1 MKESNQSERL
11 KKLLTKLSSHM
22 RIESIEIQNFRQ
34 YRKEKFVFPKING
47 KKDIHVIIG
56 ENGEGK
62 TNILNALTWC
72 LYGEELHL
80 GDKNTAISNINSQ
93 YVYELRNR
101 GDKHGEAKVTVMMSI
116 EEGGKIS
123 FMRTASYSI
132 TPSNIIETKQDVI
145 AISNTNGGNKVI
157 ENKNDYDMYVSRYVP
172 KEINE
177 YIFFDGELMDQYFKS
192 DKRGNIE
199 SGIKDLTKA
208 STIEKTKNA
217 LSSYAKNE
225 IAPVLR
231 NNGDSRVSEAQ
242 ENLESE
248 QRRRDTQQ
256 EKVGLILN
264 QIRTAEE
271 EIEKLTAKI
280 QGFDTLKDKTDRLGE
295 LEEESD
301 QLKNRQKK
309 LNEDLYEFVRQNYI
323 YFALYPAIKEF
334 RAYIQSQESKGNLP
348 PKIDKRLVQS
358 IIDNKECAVCGNHLD
373 TQHLQHVLL
382 ILQKLEVSSTTSAE
396 LNRASS
402 ALNAII
408 DSMKAYPKK
417 KQSFIDQKRH
427 LDVQVSRN
435 EEEYEKLSKELR
447 SIPNQD
453 EIRKAIIEREEYRRT
468 VNPLHE
474 KLGREQLLLEART
487 KAVQRAEKE
496 LGDAMQSN
504 RLLDKYRKQLEFC
517 KKGIVLLDET
527 LNEIIEECRKEMEV
541 STFDIFNKLIWK
553 KDAFSKVNILEDYS
567 FELLDAYGQQTL
579 GACSAAERALLALSF
594 TIALQQ
600 TSGHDSLLYIDT
612 PLGRVGEKNRIN
624 FTEVLTGIAE
634 SKQVIL
640 SFTPTEYDDNVRRLL
655 ADKYSSYC
663 ELSFDKGVT
672 TIKK

>member
-1 MKESNQSERL
+1 
-11 KKLLTKLSSHM
+11 M

-34 YRKEKFVFPKING
+34 YRKEKFVFPIIKG

-80 GDKNTAISNINSQ
+80 GDKNTAINKINSQ
-93 YVYELRNR
+93 YVQDLRNHSQ
-101 GDKHGEAKVTVMMSI
+101 KNGETKVTVVMSI
-116 EEGGKIS
+116 EDGGKIT
-123 FMRTASYSI
+123 FMRTALYSI
-132 TPSNIIETKQDVI
+132 TQSNVIETKQDVI
-145 AISNTNGGNKVI
+145 AIANEHGGNKII
-157 ENKNDYDMYVSRYVP
+157 EKKEDYEMYVSRYVP

-192 DKRGNIE
+192 EKRGNIE

-217 LSSYAKNE
+217 LNSYAKNE
-225 IAPVLR
+225 IAPVLKS
-231 NNGDSRVSEAQ
+231 NGDSRVSEAQ
-242 ENLESE
+242 ANLESE
-248 QRRRDTQQ
+248 QNRRDHQQ
-256 EKVGLILN
+256 DKVGLILN
-264 QIRTAEE
+264 QIKKAEE
-271 EIEKLTAKI
+271 EIERLTEKI
-280 QGFDTLKDKTDRLGE
+280 QGFDTLKDKTDRLEE
-295 LEEESD
+295 LEKESD
-301 QLKNRQKK
+301 KLKSSQIK
-309 LNEDLYEFVRQNYI
+309 LNDNLNEFVRQNFI
-323 YFALYPAIKEF
+323 NFALFPAIKEF
-334 RAYIQSQESKGNLP
+334 RDYIQSQESKGNLP

-358 IIDNKECAVCGNHLD
+358 IIDSKECAVCGSHLN
-373 TQHLQHVLL
+373 TEHLQHVLS
-382 ILQKLEVSSTTSAE
+382 ILHKLEVSSTTSAE

-417 KQSFIDQKRH
+417 KQAIIDQKRF
-427 LDVQVSRN
+427 LDSQVKRN

-447 SIPNQD
+447 NIPNQE
-453 EIRKAIIEREEYRRT
+453 EIRSAIIEREEYRK
-468 VNPLHE
+468 NIGPLHE
-474 KLGREQLLLEART
+474 RFGRENLILEARA
-487 KAVQRAEKE
+487 KAVKRAEKE
-496 LGDAMQSN
+496 LDDAMKSN
-504 RLLDKYRKQLEFC
+504 RLLDIYRKQLDFC
-517 KKGIVLLDET
+517 KKGILLLDET

-541 STFDIFNKLIWK
+541 VTFEIFNKLIWK

-567 FELLDAYGQQTL
+567 FELLDAYEQQTL

-640 SFTPTEYDDNVRRLL
+640 SFTPTEYDDNVKRLL
-655 ADKYSSYC
+655 TNEYSSYC
-663 ELSFDKGVT
+663 ELSFNNGVT
-672 TIKK
+672 TIIK

>member
-1 MKESNQSERL
+1 
-11 KKLLTKLSSHM
+11 M
-22 RIESIEIQNFRQ
+22 RIESIEVQNFRQ
-34 YRKEKFVFPKING
+34 YRKEKFVFPRIKG

-80 GDKNTAISNINSQ
+80 GDKNKAVNKINSQ
-93 YVYELRNR
+93 YVQELRNHSQ
-101 GDKHGEAKVTVMMSI
+101 KNGETKVTVVMSI
-116 EEGGKIS
+116 EDGGKIT
-123 FMRTASYSI
+123 FMRTAIYSI
-132 TPSNIIETKQDVI
+132 TQNNVIETKQDVI
-145 AISNTNGGNKVI
+145 AIANANGGNKII
-157 ENKNDYDMYVSRYVP
+157 ENKDDYEMYVSRYVP

-192 DKRGNIE
+192 EKRGNIE

-208 STIEKTKNA
+208 TTIEKTKKQLN
-217 LSSYAKNE
+217 LYAKNE
-225 IAPVLR
+225 IAPVLK

-242 ENLESE
+242 SNLESE
-248 QRRRDTQQ
+248 QKRRDDQQ
-256 EKVGLILN
+256 EKVGVILS
-264 QIRTAEE
+264 QIQTAEE
-271 EIEKLTAKI
+271 EIEKLTNKI
-280 QGFDTLKDKTDRLGE
+280 QGFDTLKDKTDRLEE

-301 QLKNRQKK
+301 RLKRRQMN
-309 LNEDLYEFVRQNYI
+309 LNEELNEFVRQNYI
-323 YFALYPAIKEF
+323 YFALFPALNEF
-334 RAYIQSQESKGNLP
+334 RNYIYNQESKGNLP
-348 PKIDKRLVQS
+348 PKIDKRLVES
-358 IIDNKECAVCGNHLD
+358 IIDSKECIVCGNHLD
-373 TQHLQHVLL
+373 TEHLQHVLS

-408 DSMKAYPKK
+408 DNMKAYPKK
-417 KQSFIDQKRH
+417 KQAIIEQKKN
-427 LDVQVSRN
+427 LDSQVKKN

-453 EIRKAIIEREEYRRT
+453 EIRKAIIQREEYRKSI
-468 VNPLHE
+468 NPLHE
-474 KLGREQLLLEART
+474 KFGRENLILEARA
-487 KAVQRAEKE
+487 KAVKRAEKE
-496 LGDAMQSN
+496 LEDAMKSN
-504 RLLDKYRKQLEFC
+504 SLLDVYRKQLDFC
-517 KKGIVLLDET
+517 KKGINLLDET
-527 LNEIIEECRKEMEV
+527 LNEIIEECRKEMEIV
-541 STFDIFNKLIWK
+541 TFDIFNKLIWK
-553 KDAFSKVNILEDYS
+553 KDAFLKVNILEDYS

-640 SFTPTEYDDNVRRLL
+640 SFTPTEYDDNVRRIL
-655 ADKYSSYC
+655 AGEYSSYF
-663 ELSFDKGVT
+663 ELSYDKGVT

>member
-1 MKESNQSERL
+1 
-11 KKLLTKLSSHM
+11 M
-22 RIESIEIQNFRQ
+22 RIESIEILNFRQ
-34 YRKEKFVFPKING
+34 YRKEKFVFPRIKG

-80 GDKNTAISNINSQ
+80 GDKNTAINKINSQ
-93 YVYELRNR
+93 YVQELRDHSQKN
-101 GDKHGEAKVTVMMSI
+101 GETKVTVVMSI
-116 EEGGKIS
+116 EDGGKIT
-123 FMRTASYSI
+123 FMRTAIYSI
-132 TPSNIIETKQDVI
+132 TQSNVIETKQDVI
-145 AISNTNGGNKVI
+145 AIANANGGNKII
-157 ENKNDYDMYVSRYVP
+157 EKKDDYEMYVSRYVP

-192 DKRGNIE
+192 EKRGNIE

-208 STIEKTKNA
+208 STIEKTKKQLN
-217 LSSYAKNE
+217 LYAKNE
-225 IAPVLR
+225 IAPVLKS
-231 NNGDSRVSEAQ
+231 NGDNRVSEAQ
-242 ENLESE
+242 TNLESE
-248 QRRRDTQQ
+248 QKRRDDQQ

-264 QIRTAEE
+264 QIKIAEG
-271 EIEKLTAKI
+271 EIERLTDII
-280 QGFDTLKDKTDRLGE
+280 QGFDSLKEKTDKLEE

-301 QLKNRQKK
+301 NLKRRQKK
-309 LNEDLYEFVRQNYI
+309 LNNDLNEFVRQNYI
-323 YFALYPAIKEF
+323 YFALFPALKGF
-334 RAYIQSQESKGNLP
+334 RDYIHSQESKGNLP

-358 IIDNKECAVCGNHLD
+358 IIDSKECAVCGNHLN
-373 TQHLQHVLL
+373 TEHLQHVLS

-408 DSMKAYPKK
+408 DSMKSYPRK
-417 KQSFIDQKRH
+417 KQAIIDLKSD
-427 LDVQVSRN
+427 LDRQVKRN

-453 EIRKAIIEREEYRRT
+453 KIREAIIEREEYRKSI
-468 VNPLHE
+468 NPLHE
-474 KLGREQLLLEART
+474 KYGRENLILEART
-487 KAVQRAEKE
+487 KAVKRAEKE
-496 LGDAMQSN
+496 LEDAMKSN
-504 RLLDKYRKQLEFC
+504 RLLDIYRKQLDFC
-517 KKGIVLLDET
+517 KKGIILLDET

-541 STFDIFNKLIWK
+541 VTFEIFNKLIWK
-553 KDAFSKVNILEDYS
+553 KDAFSKVNILDDYS

-624 FTEVLTGIAE
+624 FAKVLTGIAE

-655 ADKYSSYC
+655 AGEYSSYF

>member
-1 MKESNQSERL
+1 
-11 KKLLTKLSSHM
+11 M

-34 YRKEKFVFPKING
+34 YRKEKFAFPKING

-80 GDKNTAISNINSQ
+80 GDKNTAINKINSQ
-93 YVYELRNR
+93 YVQELRNHSQ
-101 GDKHGEAKVTVMMSI
+101 KNGETKVTVVMSI
-116 EEGGKIS
+116 EDGGKIT
-123 FMRTASYSI
+123 FMRTAIYSI
-132 TPSNIIETKQDVI
+132 TPSNVIETKQDVI
-145 AISNTNGGNKVI
+145 AIANANGGNKII
-157 ENKNDYDMYVSRYVP
+157 EKKEDYEMYVSRYVP

-192 DKRGNIE
+192 EKRGNIE

-217 LSSYAKNE
+217 LNSYAKNE
-225 IAPVLR
+225 IAPILKS
-231 NNGDSRVSEAQ
+231 NGDSRVSEAQ
-242 ENLESE
+242 ASLESE
-248 QRRRDTQQ
+248 QKRRDDQQ
-256 EKVGLILN
+256 YKVGLILG
-264 QIRTAEE
+264 QIKTAES
-271 EIEKLTAKI
+271 EIEKLTEKI
-280 QGFDTLKDKTDRLGE
+280 QGFDMLKEKTDRLEE
-295 LEEESD
+295 LENESD
-301 QLKNRQKK
+301 KLKSNQKK
-309 LNEDLYEFVRQNYI
+309 LNENLNEFVRQNYI
-323 YFALYPAIKEF
+323 YFALYPALREF
-334 RAYIQSQESKGNLP
+334 RNYIQSQESKGNLP

-358 IIDNKECAVCGNHLD
+358 IIDSKECVICGNHLN
-373 TQHLQHVLL
+373 TEHLQHVLS

-408 DSMKAYPKK
+408 ESMKAYPKK
-417 KQSFIDQKRH
+417 KQAIIDQKKD
-427 LDVQVSRN
+427 LDSQVRKN

-453 EIRKAIIEREEYRRT
+453 EIRKAIIERDEYRKSI
-468 VNPLHE
+468 NPLHE
-474 KLGREQLLLEART
+474 KFGRENLILEARA
-487 KAVQRAEKE
+487 KAVKRAEKD
-496 LGDAMQSN
+496 LDDAMKSN
-504 RLLDKYRKQLEFC
+504 RLLDIYRKQLDFC

-541 STFDIFNKLIWK
+541 VTFDIFNKLIWK

-567 FELLDAYGQQTL
+567 FELLDAYEQQTL

-624 FTEVLTGIAE
+624 FTEVLTGIAK

-655 ADKYSSYC
+655 ASEYSSYC

>member
-1 MKESNQSERL
+1 
-11 KKLLTKLSSHM
+11 M
-22 RIESIEIQNFRQ
+22 RIESIEILNFRQ
-34 YRKEKFVFPKING
+34 YRKEKFVFPQVRG
-47 KKDIHVIIG
+47 KKDIHIIIG

-80 GDKNTAISNINSQ
+80 GDKNTAINKINSQ
-93 YVYELRNR
+93 YVQELRN
-101 GDKHGEAKVTVMMSI
+101 HSQTNGETKVTVVMSI
-116 EEGGKIS
+116 EDGGKIT
-123 FMRTASYSI
+123 FMRTALYSI
-132 TPSNIIETKQDVI
+132 TQSNVIETKQDMI
-145 AISNTNGGNKVI
+145 AIANENGGNKI
-157 ENKNDYDMYVSRYVP
+157 IDKKDDYEMYVSRYVP

-192 DKRGNIE
+192 EKRGNIE

-217 LSSYAKNE
+217 LHSYAKNE
-225 IAPVLR
+225 IAPVLKK
-231 NNGDSRVSEAQ
+231 NGDSRVSEAQ
-242 ENLESE
+242 DNLEAE
-248 QRRRDTQQ
+248 QKRRDTQQ
-256 EKVGLILN
+256 EKVGLIFD
-264 QIRTAEE
+264 QIKKAKE
-271 EIEKLTAKI
+271 EIERLTDKI
-280 QGFDTLKDKTDRLGE
+280 QGFDTLKEKTDRLEE
-295 LEEESD
+295 LENESD
-301 QLKNRQKK
+301 DLKRSQMK
-309 LNEDLYEFVRQNYI
+309 LNEHLNEFVRQNYI
-323 YFALYPAIKEF
+323 YFALFPAVKEF
-334 RAYIQSQESKGNLP
+334 RDYIQSQETKGNLP

-358 IIDNKECAVCGNHLD
+358 IIDSKECAICGSHLN
-373 TQHLQHVLL
+373 TEHLQYVLS

-408 DSMKAYPKK
+408 DTMKAYPKR
-417 KQSFIDQKRH
+417 KQAIIDQKKS
-427 LDVQVSRN
+427 LDSQVEKN
-435 EEEYEKLSKELR
+435 EREYEQLSKELR

-453 EIRKAIIEREEYRRT
+453 EIRRAIIERDEYRKKIG
-468 VNPLHE
+468 PLHE
-474 KLGREQLLLEART
+474 KFGRENLILEART
-487 KAVQRAEKE
+487 KAVSRAEKDLE
-496 LGDAMQSN
+496 DAMKSN
-504 RLLDKYRKQLEFC
+504 RLLDRYRKQLDFC

-527 LNEIIEECRKEMEV
+527 LNEIIEECRKDMEV
-541 STFDIFNKLIWK
+541 VTFEIFNKLIWK

-567 FELLDAYGQQTL
+567 FELLDAYEQQTL

-655 ADKYSSYC
+655 ASEYSSYC
-663 ELSFDKGVT
+663 ELYFNNGVT
-672 TIKK
+672 TIK

>member
-1 MKESNQSERL
+1 
-11 KKLLTKLSSHM
+11 M

-34 YRKEKFVFPKING
+34 YRKEKFVFPKVNG

-80 GDKNTAISNINSQ
+80 GDKNTAICNINSQ
-93 YVYELRNR
+93 YVQELRNHSQ
-101 GDKHGEAKVTVMMSI
+101 KNGEAKVTVVMSI
-116 EEGGKIS
+116 EEGGKIT
-123 FMRTASYSI
+123 FMRSASYSI
-132 TPSNIIETKQDVI
+132 AKSNVIEIKQDVV
-145 AISNTNGGNKVI
+145 AMANTTGGHKIIDNKD
-157 ENKNDYDMYVSRYVP
+157 DYQMYVSRYVP

-217 LSSYAKNE
+217 LIKYAKDE
-225 IAPVLR
+225 IAPILR

-242 ENLESE
+242 ANLENA
-248 QRRRDTQQ
+248 QRIRDTQQ
-256 EKVGLILN
+256 EKVGLILK
-264 QIRTAEE
+264 QIKTAEE
-271 EIEKLTAKI
+271 EIEKLTTKI
-280 QGFDTLKDKTDRLGE
+280 QGHDTLKEKTDRLEE
-295 LEEESD
+295 LEGESD
-301 QLKNRQKK
+301 RLKERQKK
-309 LNEDLYEFVRQNYI
+309 LNENLNEFVRQNYI
-323 YFALYPAIKEF
+323 NFALYPALKEF
-334 RAYIQSQESKGNLP
+334 RNYIQSQESKGNLP
-348 PKIDKRLVQS
+348 PKIDRRLVQS
-358 IIDNKECAVCGNHLD
+358 IIDNKKCEVCGNHLD
-373 TQHLQHVLL
+373 TEHLQHVLS
-382 ILQKLEVSSTTSAE
+382 ILHKLEVSSTTSAE
-396 LNRASS
+396 LNRAST

-408 DSMKAYPKK
+408 DSMKAYPKR
-417 KQSFIDQKRH
+417 KQTIIDQKKY
-427 LDVQVSRN
+427 LDLEIKKN
-435 EEEYEKLSKELR
+435 EEEYEKLTQELR
-447 SIPNQD
+447 GIPNQD
-453 EIRKAIIEREEYRRT
+453 EIKKAIIEREKYRNSI
-468 VNPLHE
+468 NPLHE
-474 KLGREQLLLEART
+474 KFGRENLLLEART
-487 KAVQRAEKE
+487 KAVSKAEKE
-496 LGDAMQSN
+496 LEDAMKSN
-504 RLLDKYRKQLEFC
+504 HQMDIFRKQLEFC
-517 KKGIVLLDET
+517 TKGANLLDET
-527 LNEIIEECRKEMEV
+527 LNEIIEECRTEMEV
-541 STFDIFNKLIWK
+541 ATFEIFNKLIWK

-567 FELLDAYGQQTL
+567 FELLDAYNQQTL

-655 ADKYSSYC
+655 ANEYSSYC
-663 ELSFDKGVT
+663 ELNFDKGVT

>member
-1 MKESNQSERL
+1 
-11 KKLLTKLSSHM
+11 M
-22 RIESIEIQNFRQ
+22 RIESIEILNFRQ
-34 YRKEKFVFPKING
+34 YRKEKFIFPKIKG

-80 GDKNTAISNINSQ
+80 GDKNTAINKINSQ
-93 YVYELRNR
+93 YVQELRNHSQ
-101 GDKHGEAKVTVMMSI
+101 KNGETKVTVVMSI
-116 EEGGKIS
+116 EDGGKIT
-123 FMRTASYSI
+123 FMRTAIYSI
-132 TPSNIIETKQDVI
+132 TQSNVIETKQDVI
-145 AISNTNGGNKVI
+145 AIANEHGGNKVI
-157 ENKNDYDMYVSRYVP
+157 EKKDDYEMYVSRYVP

-192 DKRGNIE
+192 EKRGNIE

-208 STIEKTKNA
+208 TTIEKTKNA
-217 LSSYAKNE
+217 LNSYAKTE
-225 IAPVLR
+225 IAPVLKS
-231 NNGDSRVSEAQ
+231 NGDSRVSEAQ
-242 ENLESE
+242 ANLESE
-248 QRRRDTQQ
+248 QKRRDDQQ
-256 EKVGLILN
+256 VKVGLILS
-264 QIRTAEE
+264 QIKKAEE
-271 EIEKLTAKI
+271 EIEKLTEKI
-280 QGFDTLKDKTDRLGE
+280 QGFDTLKDKTDRLKE
-295 LEEESD
+295 LEDESD
-301 QLKNRQKK
+301 SLKRRQKK
-309 LNEDLYEFVRQNYI
+309 LNEELNEFVRQNFI
-323 YFALYPAIKEF
+323 NFALFPALKEF
-334 RAYIQSQESKGNLP
+334 RDYIQSQESKGNLP
-348 PKIDKRLVQS
+348 PKIDKRLVLS
-358 IIDNKECAVCGNHLD
+358 IIESKECAVCGNHLN
-373 TQHLQHVLL
+373 TEHLQHVLS

-408 DSMKAYPKK
+408 DSLKAYPKK
-417 KQSFIDQKRH
+417 KQAIIDQKKD
-427 LDVQVSRN
+427 LDSQVNKN

-453 EIRKAIIEREEYRRT
+453 EIRKAIIEREEYSR
-468 VNPLHE
+468 NIGPLHE
-474 KLGREQLLLEART
+474 KFGRENLLLEART
-487 KAVQRAEKE
+487 KAVKRAENE
-496 LGDAMQSN
+496 LDEAMKSN
-504 RLLDKYRKQLEFC
+504 RLLDIYRKQLDFC

-527 LNEIIEECRKEMEV
+527 LNEIIDECRKEMEV
-541 STFDIFNKLIWK
+541 VTFAIFNKLIWK

-640 SFTPTEYDDNVRRLL
+640 SFTPTEYDDNVRRLF
-655 ADKYSSYC
+655 ANEYSSYC

>member
-1 MKESNQSERL
+1 
-11 KKLLTKLSSHM
+11 M

-34 YRKEKFVFPKING
+34 YRKEKFVFPKVKG

-80 GDKNTAISNINSQ
+80 GDKNTAICNINSQ
-93 YVYELRNR
+93 YVQELRNHSQ
-101 GDKHGEAKVTVMMSI
+101 KNGEAKVTVVMSI
-116 EEGGKIS
+116 EDGGNIT
-123 FMRTASYSI
+123 FMRTATYSI
-132 TPSNIIETKQDVI
+132 TQSNVIETRQDVI
-145 AISNTNGGNKVI
+145 AIANANGGNKI
-157 ENKNDYDMYVSRYVP
+157 IDNKNDYEMYVSRYVP

-217 LSSYAKNE
+217 LNSYAKTE
-225 IAPVLR
+225 IAPVLK

-242 ENLESE
+242 TKLDGA
-248 QRRRDTQQ
+248 QRIRDNQQ
-256 EKVGLILN
+256 DKVGLIVT
-264 QIRTAEE
+264 QIKTADARIGE
-271 EIEKLTAKI
+271 LTNII
-280 QGFDTLKDKTDRLGE
+280 QGFDSLKEKSDKLTE

-301 QLKNRQKK
+301 KLKKRQMK
-309 LNEDLYEFVRQNYI
+309 LNEDLNEFVRQNYI
-323 YFALYPAIKEF
+323 NFALYPAIKEF
-334 RAYIQSQESKGNLP
+334 RNYIQSQESKGNLP

-358 IIDNKECAVCGNHLD
+358 IIDSKECAVCGSHLN
-373 TQHLQHVLL
+373 TEHLQHVLS

-408 DSMKAYPKK
+408 DNMKAYPKK
-417 KQSFIDQKRH
+417 KQAFIDQKKN
-427 LDVQVSRN
+427 LDAQVKKN
-435 EEEYEKLSKELR
+435 EEDYGVLSKELR
-447 SIPNQD
+447 SIPNQE
-453 EIRKAIIEREEYRRT
+453 EIKKAIIEREEYRR
-468 VNPLHE
+468 NIGPLNQKFGRE
-474 KLGREQLLLEART
+474 KLILEARD
-487 KAVQRAEKE
+487 KAVTKAEKE
-496 LGDAMQSN
+496 LDDAMKSN
-504 RLLDKYRKQLEFC
+504 RLLDRYRKQLDFC
-517 KKGIVLLDET
+517 KKGIILLDET
-527 LNEIIEECRKEMEV
+527 LNEIIEECRKEMEIV
-541 STFDIFNKLIWK
+541 TFEIFNKLIWK
-553 KDAFSKVNILEDYS
+553 KGAFSKVNILEDYS
-567 FELLDAYGQQTL
+567 FELLDAYEQQTL

-624 FTEVLTGIAE
+624 FTEVLTEIAE
-634 SKQVIL
+634 SKQVVL

-655 ADKYSSYC
+655 ANEYSSYC
-663 ELSFDKGVT
+663 ELNFENGVT

>member
-1 MKESNQSERL
+1 
-11 KKLLTKLSSHM
+11 M
-22 RIESIEIQNFRQ
+22 RIESIEIVNFRQ
-34 YRKEKFVFPKING
+34 YRKEKFEFPKLKG
-47 KKDIHVIIG
+47 KKDIHIIIG

-80 GDKNTAISNINSQ
+80 GDKNTAINKINSQ
-93 YVYELRNR
+93 YVQELRNHSQ
-101 GDKHGEAKVTVMMSI
+101 KNGETKVTVVMSI
-116 EEGGKIS
+116 EDGGKIT
-123 FMRTASYSI
+123 FMRTAIYSI
-132 TPSNIIETKQDVI
+132 TQSNVIETKQDVI
-145 AISNTNGGNKVI
+145 AIANANGGNKII
-157 ENKNDYDMYVSRYVP
+157 EKKDDYDMYVSRYVP

-192 DKRGNIE
+192 EKRGNIE

-217 LSSYAKNE
+217 LNSYAKNE
-225 IAPVLR
+225 IAPILR
-231 NNGDSRVSEAQ
+231 SNGDSRVSEAQ
-242 ENLESE
+242 ANLESE
-248 QRRRDTQQ
+248 QKRRDNQQ
-256 EKVGLILN
+256 EKVGLILS
-264 QIRTAEE
+264 QIKTAEE
-271 EIEKLTAKI
+271 EIEKLTEKI
-280 QGFDTLKDKTDRLGE
+280 QGFDTLKEKTDRLEE
-295 LEEESD
+295 LENESD
-301 QLKNRQKK
+301 RLKNSQKK
-309 LNEDLYEFVRQNYI
+309 LNETLNEFVRQNYI
-323 YFALYPAIKEF
+323 NFALFPALREF
-334 RAYIQSQESKGNLP
+334 RNYIHSQESKGNLP

-358 IIDNKECAVCGNHLD
+358 IIDSKECAICGNHLD
-373 TQHLQHVLL
+373 TEHLQHVLS

-402 ALNAII
+402 ALNAIM

-417 KQSFIDQKRH
+417 KQAIIDQKKN
-427 LDVQVSRN
+427 LDSQVKRN

-447 SIPNQD
+447 SIPNQE
-453 EIRKAIIEREEYRRT
+453 EIRKAIIQREEYRKSI
-468 VNPLHE
+468 NPLHE
-474 KLGREQLLLEART
+474 KFGRENLILEARA
-487 KAVQRAEKE
+487 KAVRKAEKE
-496 LGDAMQSN
+496 LDDAMKSN
-504 RLLDKYRKQLEFC
+504 RLLEIYRKQLDFC

-541 STFDIFNKLIWK
+541 VTFEIFDKLIWK
-553 KDAFSKVNILEDYS
+553 KDAFLKVNILEDYS
-567 FELLDAYGQQTL
+567 FELLDAYEQQTL

-655 ADKYSSYC
+655 ASAYSSYC
-663 ELSFDKGVT
+663 ELRFDKGVT

>member
-1 MKESNQSERL
+1 
-11 KKLLTKLSSHM
+11 M

-34 YRKEKFVFPKING
+34 YRKEKFAFPKINE

-80 GDKNTAISNINSQ
+80 GDKNTAINKINSQ
-93 YVYELRNR
+93 YVQELRNHSQ
-101 GDKHGEAKVTVMMSI
+101 KNGETKVTVVMSI
-116 EEGGKIS
+116 EDGGKIT
-123 FMRTASYSI
+123 FMRTAIYSI
-132 TPSNIIETKQDVI
+132 TPSNVIETKQDVI
-145 AISNTNGGNKVI
+145 AIANANGGNKII
-157 ENKNDYDMYVSRYVP
+157 EKKEDYEMYVSRYVP

-192 DKRGNIE
+192 EKRGNIE

-217 LSSYAKNE
+217 LNSYAKNE
-225 IAPVLR
+225 IAPILKS
-231 NNGDSRVSEAQ
+231 NGDSRVSEAQ
-242 ENLESE
+242 ASLESE
-248 QRRRDTQQ
+248 QKRRDDQQ
-256 EKVGLILN
+256 YKVGLILG
-264 QIRTAEE
+264 QIKTAES
-271 EIEKLTAKI
+271 EIEKLTEKI
-280 QGFDTLKDKTDRLGE
+280 QGFDMLKEKTDRLEE
-295 LEEESD
+295 LENESD
-301 QLKNRQKK
+301 KLKSSQKK
-309 LNEDLYEFVRQNYI
+309 LNENLNEFVRQNYI
-323 YFALYPAIKEF
+323 YFALYPALREF
-334 RAYIQSQESKGNLP
+334 RNYIQSQESKGNLP

-358 IIDNKECAVCGNHLD
+358 IIDSKECVICGNHLN
-373 TQHLQHVLL
+373 TEHLQHVLS

-408 DSMKAYPKK
+408 ESMKAYPKK
-417 KQSFIDQKRH
+417 KQAIIDQKKD
-427 LDVQVSRN
+427 LDSQVRKN

-453 EIRKAIIEREEYRRT
+453 EIRKAIIERDEYRKSI
-468 VNPLHE
+468 NPLHE
-474 KLGREQLLLEART
+474 KFGRENLILEARA
-487 KAVQRAEKE
+487 KAVKRAEKD
-496 LGDAMQSN
+496 LDDAMKSN
-504 RLLDKYRKQLEFC
+504 RLLDIYRKQLDFC

-541 STFDIFNKLIWK
+541 VTFDIFNKLIWK

-567 FELLDAYGQQTL
+567 FELLDAYEQQTL

-624 FTEVLTGIAE
+624 FTEVLTGIAK

-655 ADKYSSYC
+655 ASEYSSYC

>member
-1 MKESNQSERL
+1 
-11 KKLLTKLSSHM
+11 M
-22 RIESIEIQNFRQ
+22 RIESIEILNFRQ
-34 YRKEKFVFPKING
+34 YRKEKFVFPKLKG

-80 GDKNTAISNINSQ
+80 GDKNTAINKINSQ
-93 YVYELRNR
+93 YVQELRDHSQKN
-101 GDKHGEAKVTVMMSI
+101 GETKVTVVMSI
-116 EEGGKIS
+116 EDGGKIT
-123 FMRTASYSI
+123 FMRTAIYSI
-132 TPSNIIETKQDVI
+132 TQSNVIETKQDVI
-145 AISNTNGGNKVI
+145 AIANSNGGNKII
-157 ENKNDYDMYVSRYVP
+157 EKKEDYDMYVSRYVP

-192 DKRGNIE
+192 EKRGNIE

-208 STIEKTKNA
+208 STIEKTKKQLN
-217 LSSYAKNE
+217 SYAKNE
-225 IAPVLR
+225 IAPVLK

-242 ENLESE
+242 ANLESE
-248 QRRRDTQQ
+248 QKRRDDQQ
-256 EKVGLILN
+256 EKVGLICN
-264 QIRTAEE
+264 QIRRAEE
-271 EIEKLTAKI
+271 EIEKLTDKI
-280 QGFDTLKDKTDRLGE
+280 QGFDTLKEKTDRLEE
-295 LEEESD
+295 LENESD
-301 QLKNRQKK
+301 RLKSNQKK
-309 LNEDLYEFVRQNYI
+309 LNENLNEFVRQNYI
-323 YFALYPAIKEF
+323 NFALFPALKEF
-334 RAYIQSQESKGNLP
+334 RNYIQSQESKGNLP

-358 IIDNKECAVCGNHLD
+358 IIDSKECAICGSHLN
-373 TQHLQHVLL
+373 TEHLQHVLS

-417 KQSFIDQKRH
+417 KQAIIEHKKN
-427 LDVQVSRN
+427 LDSQVKKN

-453 EIRKAIIEREEYRRT
+453 EIRKAIIEREEYRKSI
-468 VNPLHE
+468 NPLHE
-474 KLGREQLLLEART
+474 KFGRENLLLEART
-487 KAVQRAEKE
+487 KAVKRAEKE
-496 LGDAMQSN
+496 LDDAMKSN
-504 RLLDKYRKQLEFC
+504 RLLDIYRKQLDFC
-517 KKGIVLLDET
+517 KKGIILLDET
-527 LNEIIEECRKEMEV
+527 LNEIIEECRKDMEV
-541 STFDIFNKLIWK
+541 VTFEIFNKLIWK
-553 KDAFSKVNILEDYS
+553 KDAFSKVNILDDYS

-655 ADKYSSYC
+655 ASEYSSYC

>member
-1 MKESNQSERL
+1 
-11 KKLLTKLSSHM
+11 M

-34 YRKEKFVFPKING
+34 YRKEKFVFPKLKG

-93 YVYELRNR
+93 YVQELRNHSQ
-101 GDKHGEAKVTVMMSI
+101 KNGEAKVTVVMSI
-116 EEGGKIS
+116 EDGGNIT
-123 FMRTASYSI
+123 FMRTAMYSI
-132 TPSNIIETKQDVI
+132 TQSNVIETKQEVI
-145 AISNTNGGNKVI
+145 AIAKANGGNKII
-157 ENKNDYDMYVSRYVP
+157 EKKDDYEMYVSRYVP

-192 DKRGNIE
+192 EKRGNIE

-208 STIEKTKNA
+208 TTIEKTKNA
-217 LSSYAKNE
+217 LNSYAKTE
-225 IAPVLR
+225 IAPILKS
-231 NNGDSRVSEAQ
+231 NGDSRVSEAQ
-242 ENLESE
+242 ANLESE
-248 QRRRDTQQ
+248 QKRRDDQQ
-256 EKVGLILN
+256 EKVGLILS
-264 QIRTAEE
+264 QINKAEE
-271 EIEKLTAKI
+271 EIVKLTDKI
-280 QGFDTLKDKTDRLGE
+280 QGFDTLKDKTDRLQE

-301 QLKNRQKK
+301 ILKRRLIK
-309 LNEDLYEFVRQNYI
+309 LNEDLYEFVRQSYI
-323 YFALYPAIKEF
+323 NFALFPALREF
-334 RAYIQSQESKGNLP
+334 RNYIQSQESKGNLP
-348 PKIDKRLVQS
+348 PKIDKRLIQS
-358 IIDNKECAVCGNHLD
+358 IVDSKECAVCGNHLD
-373 TQHLQHVLL
+373 TEHLQHVLS
-382 ILQKLEVSSTTSAE
+382 ILHKLEVSSTTSAE

-408 DSMKAYPKK
+408 DSMKTYPKK
-417 KQSFIDQKRH
+417 KQAIVDQKKY
-427 LDVQVSRN
+427 LDTQVKKN
-435 EEEYEKLSKELR
+435 EEEYERLSKELR

-453 EIRKAIIEREEYRRT
+453 EIRKAIIEREEYRK
-468 VNPLHE
+468 NIGPLHE
-474 KLGREQLLLEART
+474 KFGRENLLLEART
-487 KAVQRAEKE
+487 KAVKRAEKE
-496 LGDAMQSN
+496 LDEAMKSN
-504 RLLDKYRKQLEFC
+504 RLLDIYRKQLDFC

-527 LNEIIEECRKEMEV
+527 LNEIIEECRKEMEIV
-541 STFDIFNKLIWK
+541 TFEIFNKLIWK
-553 KDAFSKVNILEDYS
+553 EGAFSKVNILEDYS

-624 FTEVLTGIAE
+624 FTKVLTGIAE

-655 ADKYSSYC
+655 ANEYSSYC
-663 ELSFDKGVT
+663 ELNFDKGVT

>member
-1 MKESNQSERL
+1 
-11 KKLLTKLSSHM
+11 M

-34 YRKEKFVFPKING
+34 YRKEKFVFPRIKG

-80 GDKNTAISNINSQ
+80 GDKNKAVNKINSQ
-93 YVYELRNR
+93 YVQELRNHSQ
-101 GDKHGEAKVTVMMSI
+101 KNGETKVTVVMSI
-116 EEGGKIS
+116 EDGGKIT
-123 FMRTASYSI
+123 FMRNALYSI
-132 TPSNIIETKQDVI
+132 TQSNVIETKQDVI
-145 AISNTNGGNKVI
+145 AIANANGGNKII
-157 ENKNDYDMYVSRYVP
+157 EKKEDYEMYVSRYVP

-192 DKRGNIE
+192 EKRGNIE

-208 STIEKTKNA
+208 TTIEKTKKQLN
-217 LSSYAKNE
+217 LYAKNE
-225 IAPVLR
+225 IAPVLK

-242 ENLESE
+242 ANLESE
-248 QRRRDTQQ
+248 QKRRDDQQ
-256 EKVGLILN
+256 VKVGLILS
-264 QIRTAEE
+264 QIQTAEE
-271 EIEKLTAKI
+271 EIEKLTDKI
-280 QGFDTLKDKTDRLGE
+280 QGFDTLKDKTDRLEE

-301 QLKNRQKK
+301 SLKRRQKN
-309 LNEDLYEFVRQNYI
+309 LNEDLNEFVRQYYI
-323 YFALYPAIKEF
+323 YFALYPALKEF
-334 RAYIQSQESKGNLP
+334 RNYIQSQESKGNLP

-358 IIDNKECAVCGNHLD
+358 IIDSKECVVCGNHLD
-373 TQHLQHVLL
+373 TEHLQHVLS

-417 KQSFIDQKRH
+417 KQAIIEQKKN
-427 LDVQVSRN
+427 LDLQVKKN
-435 EEEYEKLSKELR
+435 EEEYENLSKELR

-453 EIRKAIIEREEYRRT
+453 EIRKAIIQREEYRKSI
-468 VNPLHE
+468 NPLHE
-474 KLGREQLLLEART
+474 KYGRENLILEARA
-487 KAVQRAEKE
+487 KAVKRAEKE
-496 LGDAMQSN
+496 LEDAMKSN
-504 RLLDKYRKQLEFC
+504 SLLDIYRKQLDFC
-517 KKGIVLLDET
+517 KKGIILLDET

-541 STFDIFNKLIWK
+541 VTFDIFNKLIWK
-553 KDAFSKVNILEDYS
+553 KDAFLKVNILEDYS

-640 SFTPTEYDDNVRRLL
+640 SFTPTEYDDNVRRML
-655 ADKYSSYC
+655 AGEYSSYY

>member
-1 MKESNQSERL
+1 
-11 KKLLTKLSSHM
+11 M

-34 YRKEKFVFPKING
+34 YRKEKFTFPRIKG

-80 GDKNTAISNINSQ
+80 GDKNTAINKINSQ
-93 YVYELRNR
+93 YVQELRSHSQKN
-101 GDKHGEAKVTVMMSI
+101 GETKVTVVMSI
-116 EEGGKIS
+116 EDGGKIT
-123 FMRTASYSI
+123 FMRTAIYSI
-132 TPSNIIETKQDVI
+132 TQSNVIETKQDVI
-145 AISNTNGGNKVI
+145 AIANANGGNKII
-157 ENKNDYDMYVSRYVP
+157 EKKDDYDMYVSRYVP

-192 DKRGNIE
+192 EKRGNIE

-217 LSSYAKNE
+217 LNSYAKNE
-225 IAPVLR
+225 IAPILKS
-231 NNGDSRVSEAQ
+231 NGDSRVSEAQ
-242 ENLESE
+242 SNLESE
-248 QRRRDTQQ
+248 QKRRDNQQ
-256 EKVGLILN
+256 EKVGLILS
-264 QIRTAEE
+264 QIKTAEE
-271 EIEKLTAKI
+271 EIEKLTEKI
-280 QGFDTLKDKTDRLGE
+280 QGFDTLKEKTDRLEE
-295 LEEESD
+295 LENESD
-301 QLKNRQKK
+301 RLKNSQKK
-309 LNEDLYEFVRQNYI
+309 LNETLNEFVRQNYI
-323 YFALYPAIKEF
+323 NFALFPALKEF
-334 RAYIQSQESKGNLP
+334 RNYIHSQESKGNLP

-358 IIDNKECAVCGNHLD
+358 IIDSKECAICGNHLD
-373 TQHLQHVLL
+373 TEHLQHVLS

-402 ALNAII
+402 ALNAIM
-408 DSMKAYPKK
+408 DSMKAFPKR
-417 KQSFIDQKRH
+417 KQAIIDQKKN
-427 LDVQVSRN
+427 LDSQVKRN

-447 SIPNQD
+447 TIPNQE
-453 EIRKAIIEREEYRRT
+453 EIRKAIIEREEYRKSI
-468 VNPLHE
+468 NPLHE
-474 KLGREQLLLEART
+474 KFGRENLILEARA
-487 KAVQRAEKE
+487 KAVKRAEKD
-496 LGDAMQSN
+496 LDDAMKSN
-504 RLLDKYRKQLEFC
+504 SLLAIYRKQLDFC

-541 STFDIFNKLIWK
+541 VTFEIFNKLIWK
-553 KDAFSKVNILEDYS
+553 KDAFLKVNILEDYS
-567 FELLDAYGQQTL
+567 FELLDAYEQQTL

-655 ADKYSSYC
+655 ASEYSSYC

>member
-1 MKESNQSERL
+1 
-11 KKLLTKLSSHM
+11 M

-34 YRKEKFVFPKING
+34 YRKEKFVFPKLNG

-80 GDKNTAISNINSQ
+80 GDKNTAICNINSQ
-93 YVYELRNR
+93 YVQELRNR
-101 GDKHGEAKVTVMMSI
+101 KQKNGEAKVTVEMSI
-116 EEGGKIS
+116 EGGGQIT
-123 FMRTASYSI
+123 FMRTASYGIAQS
-132 TPSNIIETKQDVI
+132 TVIEINQDVVAI
-145 AISNTNGGNKVI
+145 AKANGGHKI
-157 ENKNDYDMYVSRYVP
+157 IQKKDDYEMYVSRYVP

-208 STIEKTKNA
+208 TTIEKTKKQLN
-217 LSSYAKNE
+217 LYAKNE
-225 IAPVLR
+225 IAPVLKS
-231 NNGDSRVSEAQ
+231 NGDSRVKEAQ
-242 ENLESE
+242 DKLEDA
-248 QRRRDTQQ
+248 QRIRDTQQ
-256 EKVGLILN
+256 EKVGLILT
-264 QIRTAEE
+264 QIKKAEE
-271 EIEKLTAKI
+271 KIEELTNKI
-280 QGFDTLKDKTDRLGE
+280 QGFDSLKDKTDRLSE

-301 QLKNRQKK
+301 GLKNRLSK
-309 LNEDLYEFVRQNYI
+309 LNENIYEFVRQNYI
-323 YFALYPAIKEF
+323 NFALYPALKEF
-334 RAYIQSQESKGNLP
+334 RNYIQSQESKGNLP
-348 PKIDKRLVQS
+348 PKIDKRLIQS
-358 IIDNKECAVCGNHLD
+358 IIDSKECAICGNRLD
-373 TQHLQHVLL
+373 TEHLQHVLS
-382 ILQKLEVSSTTSAE
+382 ILHKLEVSSSTSAE

-408 DSMKAYPKK
+408 ETMKAYPKK
-417 KQSFIDQKRH
+417 KQAIIDQKKY
-427 LDVQVSRN
+427 LDIQVKKN
-435 EEEYEKLSKELR
+435 DEEYEKLSKELR

-453 EIRKAIIEREEYRRT
+453 EIRKAIIEREEYRKNI
-468 VNPLHE
+468 NPLHE
-474 KLGREQLLLEART
+474 KFGRENLLLEARS
-487 KAVQRAEKE
+487 KAVSKAEKE
-496 LGDAMQSN
+496 LDEAMKSN
-504 RLLDKYRKQLEFC
+504 RRMDIYRKQLEFC
-517 KKGIVLLDET
+517 TKGIILLDET
-527 LNEIIEECRKEMEV
+527 LKEIIEECRKDMEV
-541 STFDIFNKLIWK
+541 ATFEIFNKLIWK

-655 ADKYSSYC
+655 ANEYSSYC

>member
-1 MKESNQSERL
+1 
-11 KKLLTKLSSHM
+11 M

-34 YRKEKFVFPKING
+34 YRKEKFVFPKLNG

-93 YVYELRNR
+93 YVQELRNHSQKN
-101 GDKHGEAKVTVMMSI
+101 GDAKVTVVMSI
-116 EEGGKIS
+116 EDGGKIT

-132 TPSNIIETKQDVI
+132 TPSNVIETKQDVI
-145 AISNTNGGNKVI
+145 AIANANGGNKVI
-157 ENKNDYDMYVSRYVP
+157 DSKNDYDMYVSRYVP

-217 LSSYAKNE
+217 LKAYAKNE
-225 IAPVLR
+225 IAPVLK

-242 ENLESE
+242 AKLENE
-248 QRRRDTQQ
+248 QRVRDNQQ
-256 EKVGLILN
+256 EKVGLIVA
-264 QIRTAEE
+264 QIKKAEE
-271 EIEKLTAKI
+271 KIEELTIKI
-280 QGFDTLKDKTDRLGE
+280 QGFDSLKEKTDRLKE
-295 LEEESD
+295 LEDESD
-301 QLKNRQKK
+301 SLKRRQKK
-309 LNEDLYEFVRQNYI
+309 LNDDLNEFVRQNYI
-323 YFALYPAIKEF
+323 NFAIYPALREF
-334 RAYIQSQESKGNLP
+334 RNYIQSQESKGNLP
-348 PKIDKRLVQS
+348 PKIDSRLVQS
-358 IIDNKECAVCGNHLD
+358 IIDSKTCAVCGNHLD
-373 TQHLQHVLL
+373 TEHLQHVLS
-382 ILQKLEVSSTTSAE
+382 ILHKLEVSSTTSAE

-408 DSMKAYPKK
+408 DRMKAYPKK
-417 KQSFIDQKRH
+417 KQAIIDQKKY
-427 LDVQVSRN
+427 LDLQVKKN
-435 EEEYEKLSKELR
+435 EEEYKKLSIELR

-453 EIRKAIIEREEYRRT
+453 EIRKAIIEREEYRRN

-474 KLGREQLLLEART
+474 KLGKESLILEVRS
-487 KAVQRAEKE
+487 KAVAKAEKE
-496 LGDAMQSN
+496 LDDAMKSN
-504 RLLDKYRKQLEFC
+504 HRMEIFRKQLEFC
-517 KKGIVLLDET
+517 TKGVLLLDET

-541 STFDIFNKLIWK
+541 ATFEIFNKLIWK

-567 FELLDAYGQQTL
+567 FELLDAYEQQTL

-640 SFTPTEYDDNVRRLL
+640 SFTPTEYDDNVRSQL
-655 ADKYSSYC
+655 ANEYSSYC

>member
-1 MKESNQSERL
+1 
-11 KKLLTKLSSHM
+11 M

-34 YRKEKFVFPKING
+34 YRKEKFTFPRIKG

-80 GDKNTAISNINSQ
+80 GDKNTAINKINSQ
-93 YVYELRNR
+93 YVQELRNHSQ
-101 GDKHGEAKVTVMMSI
+101 KNGETKVTVVMSI
-116 EEGGKIS
+116 EDGGKIT
-123 FMRTASYSI
+123 FMRTAIYSI
-132 TPSNIIETKQDVI
+132 TQSNVIETKQDVI
-145 AISNTNGGNKVI
+145 AIANANGGNKII
-157 ENKNDYDMYVSRYVP
+157 EKKDDYDMYVSRYVP

-192 DKRGNIE
+192 EKRGNIE

-217 LSSYAKNE
+217 LNSYAKNE
-225 IAPVLR
+225 IAPILKS
-231 NNGDSRVSEAQ
+231 NGDSRVSEAQ
-242 ENLESE
+242 ANLESE
-248 QRRRDTQQ
+248 QKRRDNQQ
-256 EKVGLILN
+256 EKVGLIIS
-264 QIRTAEE
+264 QIKKAEE
-271 EIEKLTAKI
+271 EIEKLTDKI
-280 QGFDTLKDKTDRLGE
+280 QGFDTLKEKTDRLEE
-295 LEEESD
+295 LENESD
-301 QLKNRQKK
+301 RLKNSQKK
-309 LNEDLYEFVRQNYI
+309 LNETLNEFVRQNYI
-323 YFALYPAIKEF
+323 NFALFPALREF
-334 RAYIQSQESKGNLP
+334 RNYIQSQESKGNLP

-358 IIDNKECAVCGNHLD
+358 IIDSKECAICGNHLD
-373 TQHLQHVLL
+373 TEHLQHVLS

-402 ALNAII
+402 ALNAIM
-408 DSMKAYPKK
+408 DSMKAYPKR
-417 KQSFIDQKRH
+417 KQAIIDQKKN
-427 LDVQVSRN
+427 LDSQVKRN
-435 EEEYEKLSKELR
+435 EDEYEKLSKELR
-447 SIPNQD
+447 TIPNQE
-453 EIRKAIIEREEYRRT
+453 EIRKAIIEREEYRKSI
-468 VNPLHE
+468 NPLHE
-474 KLGREQLLLEART
+474 KFGRENLILEARA
-487 KAVQRAEKE
+487 KAVKRAEKD
-496 LGDAMQSN
+496 LDDAMKSN
-504 RLLDKYRKQLEFC
+504 SLLAIYRKQLDFC

-541 STFDIFNKLIWK
+541 VTFEIFDKLIWK
-553 KDAFSKVNILEDYS
+553 KDAFLKVNILEDYS
-567 FELLDAYGQQTL
+567 FELLDAYEQQTL

-655 ADKYSSYC
+655 ASEYSSYC

>member
-1 MKESNQSERL
+1 
-11 KKLLTKLSSHM
+11 M
-22 RIESIEIQNFRQ
+22 RIESIGIQNFRQ
-34 YRKEKFVFPKING
+34 YRKEKFVFPKLSG

-93 YVYELRNR
+93 YVQELRNHSQKN
-101 GDKHGEAKVTVMMSI
+101 GDAKVTVVMSI
-116 EEGGKIS
+116 EDGGKIT

-132 TPSNIIETKQDVI
+132 TPSNAIETKQDVI
-145 AISNTNGGNKVI
+145 AIANANGGNKVI
-157 ENKNDYDMYVSRYVP
+157 DSKNDYDMYVSRYVP

-217 LSSYAKNE
+217 LKAYAKNE
-225 IAPVLR
+225 IAPVLK

-242 ENLESE
+242 AKLENE
-248 QRRRDTQQ
+248 QRVRDNQQ
-256 EKVGLILN
+256 EKVGLILA
-264 QIRTAEE
+264 QIKKAEE
-271 EIEKLTAKI
+271 KIEELTIKI
-280 QGFDTLKDKTDRLGE
+280 QGFDSLKEKTDRLKE
-295 LEEESD
+295 LEDESD
-301 QLKNRQKK
+301 SLKRRQKK
-309 LNEDLYEFVRQNYI
+309 LNDDLNEFVRQNYI
-323 YFALYPAIKEF
+323 NFAIYPALREF
-334 RAYIQSQESKGNLP
+334 RNYIQSQESKGNLP
-348 PKIDKRLVQS
+348 PKIDSRLVQS
-358 IIDNKECAVCGNHLD
+358 IIDSKTCAVCGNHLD
-373 TQHLQHVLL
+373 TEHLQHVLS
-382 ILQKLEVSSTTSAE
+382 ILHKLEVSSTTSAE

-417 KQSFIDQKRH
+417 KQAIIDQKKY
-427 LDVQVSRN
+427 LDLQVKKN
-435 EEEYEKLSKELR
+435 EEEYKKLSIELR

-453 EIRKAIIEREEYRRT
+453 EIRKAIIEREEYRRN

-474 KLGREQLLLEART
+474 KLGKESLILEVRS
-487 KAVQRAEKE
+487 KAVAKAEKE
-496 LGDAMQSN
+496 LDDAMKSN
-504 RLLDKYRKQLEFC
+504 RRMEIFRKQLEFC
-517 KKGIVLLDET
+517 TKGVLLLDET

-541 STFDIFNKLIWK
+541 VTFEIFNKLIWK

-567 FELLDAYGQQTL
+567 FELLDAYEQQTL

-640 SFTPTEYDDNVRRLL
+640 SFTPTEYDDNVRSQL
-655 ADKYSSYC
+655 ANEYSSYC

>member
-1 MKESNQSERL
+1 
-11 KKLLTKLSSHM
+11 M

-34 YRKEKFVFPKING
+34 YRKEKFEFPKLKG

-80 GDKNTAISNINSQ
+80 GDKNTAINKINSQ
-93 YVYELRNR
+93 YVQELRDRSQKN
-101 GDKHGEAKVTVMMSI
+101 GETKVTVVMSI
-116 EEGGKIS
+116 EDGGKIT
-123 FMRTASYSI
+123 FMRTAIYSI
-132 TPSNIIETKQDVI
+132 TQSNVVETKQDVI
-145 AISNTNGGNKVI
+145 AIANTNSGNKI
-157 ENKNDYDMYVSRYVP
+157 IDNKDDYEMYVSRYVP

-192 DKRGNIE
+192 EKRGNIE

-208 STIEKTKNA
+208 TTIERTKKQLN
-217 LSSYAKNE
+217 SYAKTN
-225 IAPVLR
+225 IAPVLK
-231 NNGDSRVSEAQ
+231 NNGDNRVSEAQ
-242 ENLESE
+242 ANLESE
-248 QRRRDTQQ
+248 QKRRDDQQ
-256 EKVGLILN
+256 EKVGLILS
-264 QIRTAEE
+264 QIKKAED
-271 EIEKLTAKI
+271 EIEKLTEKI
-280 QGFDTLKDKTDRLGE
+280 QGFDTLKDKTDRLEE

-301 QLKNRQKK
+301 NLKRNQKK
-309 LNEDLYEFVRQNYI
+309 LNEDLNEFVRQNYI
-323 YFALYPAIKEF
+323 NFALFPALNEF
-334 RAYIQSQESKGNLP
+334 RNYIHSQESKGNLP

-358 IIDNKECAVCGNHLD
+358 IIDSKECAICGSHLN
-373 TQHLQHVLL
+373 TEHLQHVLS
-382 ILQKLEVSSTTSAE
+382 ILQKLEVSSKTSAE

-408 DSMKAYPKK
+408 DNMKVYPKK
-417 KQSFIDQKRH
+417 KQAIIDRKKT
-427 LDVQVSRN
+427 LDSQVRRN

-453 EIRKAIIEREEYRRT
+453 KIREAIIEREEYRK
-468 VNPLHE
+468 NIGPLHE
-474 KLGREQLLLEART
+474 KFGREKLLLEARA
-487 KAVQRAEKE
+487 KAVKRAESE
-496 LGDAMQSN
+496 LDDAMKSN
-504 RLLDKYRKQLEFC
+504 RLLDKYRKQLDFC
-517 KKGIVLLDET
+517 KKGIILLDET

-541 STFDIFNKLIWK
+541 VTFEIFNKLIWK
-553 KDAFSKVNILEDYS
+553 KDAFSKVNILDDYS

-579 GACSAAERALLALSF
+579 GACSAAERAFLALSF

-640 SFTPTEYDDNVRRLL
+640 SFTPTEYDDNVRRLF
-655 ADKYSSYC
+655 ANEYSSYC

>member
-1 MKESNQSERL
+1 
-11 KKLLTKLSSHM
+11 M
-22 RIESIEIQNFRQ
+22 RIESIEILNFRQ
-34 YRKEKFVFPKING
+34 YRKEKFVFPRIKG

-80 GDKNTAISNINSQ
+80 GDKNTAINKINSQ
-93 YVYELRNR
+93 YVQELRDHTQKN
-101 GDKHGEAKVTVMMSI
+101 GETKVTVVMSI
-116 EEGGKIS
+116 EDGGKIT
-123 FMRTASYSI
+123 FMRTAIYSI
-132 TPSNIIETKQDVI
+132 TQSNVIETKQDVI
-145 AISNTNGGNKVI
+145 AIANANGGNKII
-157 ENKNDYDMYVSRYVP
+157 EKKDDYEMYVSRYVP

-192 DKRGNIE
+192 EKRGNIE

-208 STIEKTKNA
+208 STIEKTKKQLN
-217 LSSYAKNE
+217 LYAKNE
-225 IAPVLR
+225 IAPVLKS
-231 NNGDSRVSEAQ
+231 NGDNRVSEAQ
-242 ENLESE
+242 TNLESE
-248 QRRRDTQQ
+248 QKRRDDQQ

-264 QIRTAEE
+264 QIKIAEG
-271 EIEKLTAKI
+271 EIERLTDII
-280 QGFDTLKDKTDRLGE
+280 QGFDSLKEKTDKLEE

-301 QLKNRQKK
+301 NLKRRQKK
-309 LNEDLYEFVRQNYI
+309 LNNDLNEFVRQNYI
-323 YFALYPAIKEF
+323 YFALFPALKGF
-334 RAYIQSQESKGNLP
+334 RDYIHSQESKGNLP

-358 IIDNKECAVCGNHLD
+358 IIDSKECAVCGNHLN
-373 TQHLQHVLL
+373 TEHLQHVLS

-408 DSMKAYPKK
+408 DSMKSYPRK
-417 KQSFIDQKRH
+417 KQAIIDLKSD
-427 LDVQVSRN
+427 LDRQVKRN

-453 EIRKAIIEREEYRRT
+453 KIREAIIEREEYRKSI
-468 VNPLHE
+468 NPLHE
-474 KLGREQLLLEART
+474 KYGRENLILEART
-487 KAVQRAEKE
+487 KAVKRAEKE
-496 LGDAMQSN
+496 LEDAMKSN
-504 RLLDKYRKQLEFC
+504 RLLDIYRKQLDFC
-517 KKGIVLLDET
+517 KKGIILLDET

-541 STFDIFNKLIWK
+541 VTFEIFNKLIWK
-553 KDAFSKVNILEDYS
+553 KDAFSKVNILDDYS

-624 FTEVLTGIAE
+624 FAKVLTGIAE

-655 ADKYSSYC
+655 AGEYSSYF

>member
-1 MKESNQSERL
+1 
-11 KKLLTKLSSHM
+11 M

-34 YRKEKFVFPKING
+34 YRKEKFVFPKLNG

-80 GDKNTAISNINSQ
+80 GDKNTAISKINSQ
-93 YVYELRNR
+93 YVQELRDRSQKN
-101 GDKHGEAKVTVMMSI
+101 GETKVVVVMSI
-116 EEGGKIS
+116 EEGGKIT
-123 FMRTASYSI
+123 FMRTAIYSI
-132 TPSNIIETKQDVI
+132 TQSNVIETKQDVI
-145 AISNTNGGNKVI
+145 AIANVNGGNKII
-157 ENKNDYDMYVSRYVP
+157 EKKDDYEMYVSRYVP

-192 DKRGNIE
+192 EKRGNIE

-208 STIEKTKNA
+208 STIEKTRNA
-217 LSSYAKNE
+217 LNSYAKNE
-225 IAPVLR
+225 IAPVLKS
-231 NNGDSRVSEAQ
+231 NGDSRVSEAQ
-242 ENLESE
+242 ANLESD
-248 QRRRDTQQ
+248 QKRREDQQ

-264 QIRTAEE
+264 QIKKAEE
-271 EIEKLTAKI
+271 EIEKLTEKI
-280 QGFDTLKDKTDRLGE
+280 QGFDTLKEKTDRLEE
-295 LEEESD
+295 LEIESD
-301 QLKNRQKK
+301 RLKSSQKK
-309 LNEDLYEFVRQNYI
+309 LYENINEFVRQNYI
-323 YFALYPAIKEF
+323 NFALYPALREF
-334 RAYIQSQESKGNLP
+334 RNYIQNQESKGNLP
-348 PKIDKRLVQS
+348 PQIDKRLVQS
-358 IIDNKECAVCGNHLD
+358 IIDSKECVICGNHLN
-373 TQHLQHVLL
+373 TEHLQHVLS
-382 ILQKLEVSSTTSAE
+382 ILQKLEVSSKTSAE

-417 KQSFIDQKRH
+417 KQTIIDQKKY
-427 LDVQVSRN
+427 LDIQVEKN
-435 EEEYEKLSKELR
+435 EKEYEKLSKELR

-453 EIRKAIIEREEYRRT
+453 EIRKAIIEREEYRKRI
-468 VNPLHE
+468 NPLHE
-474 KLGREQLLLEART
+474 KYGRENCILDARS
-487 KAVQRAEKE
+487 KAVRRAEKE
-496 LGDAMQSN
+496 LEDAMKSN
-504 RLLDKYRKQLEFC
+504 RLLDIYRKQLDFC

-541 STFDIFNKLIWK
+541 VTFEIFNKLIWK

-624 FTEVLTGIAE
+624 FTEVLTEIAE

-655 ADKYSSYC
+655 NNKYSSYC
-663 ELSFDKGVT
+663 ELNFEKGVT
-672 TIKK
+672 TIKR

>member
-1 MKESNQSERL
+1 
-11 KKLLTKLSSHM
+11 M
-22 RIESIEIQNFRQ
+22 RIESIEIVNFRQ
-34 YRKEKFVFPKING
+34 YRKEKFEFPKIKG

-80 GDKNTAISNINSQ
+80 GDKNTAINKINSQ
-93 YVYELRNR
+93 YVQELRNHSQ
-101 GDKHGEAKVTVMMSI
+101 KNGETKVTVVMSI
-116 EEGGKIS
+116 EDGGKIT
-123 FMRTASYSI
+123 FMRTAMYSI
-132 TPSNIIETKQDVI
+132 TQSNVIETKQDVI
-145 AISNTNGGNKVI
+145 AIANANGGNKII
-157 ENKNDYDMYVSRYVP
+157 EKKDDYDMYVSRYVP

-192 DKRGNIE
+192 EKRGNIE

-217 LSSYAKNE
+217 LNSYAKTE
-225 IAPVLR
+225 IAPVLKS
-231 NNGDSRVSEAQ
+231 NGDSRVSEAQ
-242 ENLESE
+242 AILESE
-248 QRRRDTQQ
+248 QKRRDNQQ
-256 EKVGLILN
+256 EKVGLILS
-264 QIRTAEE
+264 QIKKAED
-271 EIEKLTAKI
+271 EIEKLTDKI
-280 QGFDTLKDKTDRLGE
+280 QGFDTLKEKTDRLEE
-295 LEEESD
+295 LEKESD
-301 QLKNRQKK
+301 SLKSSQKK
-309 LNEDLYEFVRQNYI
+309 LNENLNEFVRQNYI
-323 YFALYPAIKEF
+323 NFALFPALREF
-334 RAYIQSQESKGNLP
+334 RNYIQNQESKGNLP
-348 PKIDKRLVQS
+348 PKIDKRLVES
-358 IIDNKECAVCGNHLD
+358 IIDSKECVVCGNHLD
-373 TQHLQHVLL
+373 TEHLQHVLS

-417 KQSFIDQKRH
+417 KQAIIEQKKN
-427 LDVQVSRN
+427 LDSQVKKN

-447 SIPNQD
+447 TIPNQN
-453 EIRKAIIEREEYRRT
+453 EIRKAIIEREEYRRSI
-468 VNPLHE
+468 NPLHE
-474 KLGREQLLLEART
+474 KFGRENLLLEARA
-487 KAVQRAEKE
+487 KAVKRAEKD
-496 LGDAMQSN
+496 LDDAMKSN
-504 RLLDKYRKQLEFC
+504 SLLEIYRKQLDFC
-517 KKGIVLLDET
+517 KKGIILLDET

-541 STFDIFNKLIWK
+541 VTFEIFNKLIWK
-553 KDAFSKVNILEDYS
+553 KDAFLKVSILEDYS

-624 FTEVLTGIAE
+624 FAEVLTGIAE

-640 SFTPTEYDDNVRRLL
+640 SFTPTEYDDNVRSLL
-655 ADKYSSYC
+655 ASEYSSYC

>member
-1 MKESNQSERL
+1 
-11 KKLLTKLSSHM
+11 M
-22 RIESIEIQNFRQ
+22 RIESIDIQNFRQ
-34 YRKEKFVFPKING
+34 YRKEKFVFPRIKG
-47 KKDIHVIIG
+47 RKDIHVIIG

-80 GDKNTAISNINSQ
+80 GDKNTAINKINSQ
-93 YVYELRNR
+93 YVQELRDHSQKN
-101 GDKHGEAKVTVMMSI
+101 GETKVTVVMSI
-116 EEGGKIS
+116 EDGGKIT
-123 FMRTASYSI
+123 FMRTAIYSI
-132 TPSNIIETKQDVI
+132 TQSNVIEAKQDVI
-145 AISNTNGGNKVI
+145 AIANANGGSKII
-157 ENKNDYDMYVSRYVP
+157 EKKDDYEMYVSRYVP

-192 DKRGNIE
+192 EKRGNIE

-208 STIEKTKNA
+208 STIEKTKKQLN
-217 LSSYAKNE
+217 SYAKNE
-225 IAPVLR
+225 IAPVLKS
-231 NNGDSRVSEAQ
+231 NGDTRVSEAQ
-242 ENLESE
+242 ANLESE
-248 QRRRDTQQ
+248 QKRREDQQ

-264 QIRTAEE
+264 QIKKAEE
-271 EIEKLTAKI
+271 EIEKLTDKI
-280 QGFDTLKDKTDRLGE
+280 QGFDTLKDKTDRLEE
-295 LEEESD
+295 LEAESD
-301 QLKNRQKK
+301 SLKKRQKK
-309 LNEDLYEFVRQNYI
+309 LNEDLYEFVRQNYTN
-323 YFALYPAIKEF
+323 FALFPALKEF
-334 RAYIQSQESKGNLP
+334 RNYIQSQESKGNLP

-358 IIDNKECAVCGNHLD
+358 IIDSKECAICGNHLN
-373 TQHLQHVLL
+373 TEHLQYVLS
-382 ILQKLEVSSTTSAE
+382 ILQKLEVSSATSAE

-417 KQSFIDQKRH
+417 KQAIIEQKKN
-427 LDVQVSRN
+427 LDSQVKRN

-447 SIPNQD
+447 SIPNQE
-453 EIRKAIIEREEYRRT
+453 EIRKAIIEREEYRKSI
-468 VNPLHE
+468 NPLHE
-474 KLGREQLLLEART
+474 KFGRENLILEARS
-487 KAVQRAEKE
+487 KAVKRAEKE
-496 LGDAMQSN
+496 LDDAMKSN
-504 RLLDKYRKQLEFC
+504 RLLDVYRKQLDFC

-527 LNEIIEECRKEMEV
+527 LNEIIEECRQDMEV
-541 STFDIFNKLIWK
+541 VTFEIFNKLIWK
-553 KDAFSKVNILEDYS
+553 KDAFSKVNILDDYS

-612 PLGRVGEKNRIN
+612 PLGRVGERNRIN
-624 FTEVLTGIAE
+624 FTKVLTGIAE

-655 ADKYSSYC
+655 ASEYSSYC

>member
-1 MKESNQSERL
+1 
-11 KKLLTKLSSHM
+11 M

-34 YRKEKFVFPKING
+34 YRKEKFAFPKING

-80 GDKNTAISNINSQ
+80 GDKNTAINKINSQ
-93 YVYELRNR
+93 YVQELRNHSQ
-101 GDKHGEAKVTVMMSI
+101 KNGETKVTVVMSI
-116 EEGGKIS
+116 EDGGKIT
-123 FMRTASYSI
+123 FMRTAIYSI
-132 TPSNIIETKQDVI
+132 TPSNVIETKQDVI
-145 AISNTNGGNKVI
+145 AIANANGGNKII
-157 ENKNDYDMYVSRYVP
+157 EKKEDYEMYVSRYVP

-192 DKRGNIE
+192 EKRGNIE

-217 LSSYAKNE
+217 LNSYAKNE
-225 IAPVLR
+225 IAPILKS
-231 NNGDSRVSEAQ
+231 NGDSRVSEAQ
-242 ENLESE
+242 ASLESE
-248 QRRRDTQQ
+248 QKRRDDQQ
-256 EKVGLILN
+256 YKVGLILG
-264 QIRTAEE
+264 QIKTAES
-271 EIEKLTAKI
+271 EIEKLTEKI
-280 QGFDTLKDKTDRLGE
+280 QGFDMLKEKTDRLEE
-295 LEEESD
+295 LENESD
-301 QLKNRQKK
+301 KLKSSQKK
-309 LNEDLYEFVRQNYI
+309 LNENLNEFVRQYYI
-323 YFALYPAIKEF
+323 YFALYPALREF
-334 RAYIQSQESKGNLP
+334 RNYIQSQESKGNLP

-358 IIDNKECAVCGNHLD
+358 IIDSKECVICGNHLN
-373 TQHLQHVLL
+373 TEHLQHVLS

-408 DSMKAYPKK
+408 ESMKAYPKK
-417 KQSFIDQKRH
+417 KQAIIDQKKD
-427 LDVQVSRN
+427 LDSQVRKN

-453 EIRKAIIEREEYRRT
+453 EIRKAIIERDEYRKSI
-468 VNPLHE
+468 NPLHE
-474 KLGREQLLLEART
+474 KFGRENLILEARA
-487 KAVQRAEKE
+487 KAVKRAEKD
-496 LGDAMQSN
+496 LDDAMKSN
-504 RLLDKYRKQLEFC
+504 RLLDIYRKQLDFC

-541 STFDIFNKLIWK
+541 VTFDIFNKLIWK

-567 FELLDAYGQQTL
+567 FELLDAYEQQTL

-624 FTEVLTGIAE
+624 FTEVLTGIAK

-655 ADKYSSYC
+655 ASEYSSYC

>member
-1 MKESNQSERL
+1 
-11 KKLLTKLSSHM
+11 M

-34 YRKEKFVFPKING
+34 YRKEKFVFPKIKG

-80 GDKNTAISNINSQ
+80 GDKNTAICNINSQ
-93 YVYELRNR
+93 YVQELRNHSQKN
-101 GDKHGEAKVTVMMSI
+101 GDAKVTVVMSI
-116 EEGGKIS
+116 EDGGNIT

-132 TPSNIIETKQDVI
+132 TQSNVIETKQDVI
-145 AISNTNGGNKVI
+145 AIANANGGNKVI
-157 ENKNDYDMYVSRYVP
+157 DNKNDYEMYVSRYVP

-217 LSSYAKNE
+217 LKAYAKNE
-225 IAPVLR
+225 IAPILK

-242 ENLESE
+242 AKLENE
-248 QRRRDTQQ
+248 QRIRDNQQ
-256 EKVGLILN
+256 EKVDLILA
-264 QIRTAEE
+264 QIKKAEE
-271 EIEKLTAKI
+271 KIKELTTKI
-280 QGFDTLKDKTDRLGE
+280 QGFDSLKDKTDRLKE

-301 QLKNRQKK
+301 SLKNRQKK
-309 LNEDLYEFVRQNYI
+309 LNEDLNEFVRQNYI
-323 YFALYPAIKEF
+323 NFALFPALKEF
-334 RAYIQSQESKGNLP
+334 RNYIQSQESKGNLP
-348 PKIDKRLVQS
+348 PKIDRRLVQS
-358 IIDNKECAVCGNHLD
+358 ILDSKTCAVCGNHLD
-373 TQHLQHVLL
+373 TEHLQHVLT
-382 ILQKLEVSSTTSAE
+382 ILHKLEVSSTTSAE

-408 DSMKAYPKK
+408 DSMKSYPKK
-417 KQSFIDQKRH
+417 KQAIIDQKKY
-427 LDVQVSRN
+427 LDSQVKKN
-435 EEEYEKLSKELR
+435 EEEYKKLSLELR

-453 EIRKAIIEREEYRRT
+453 EIRKAIIEREEYRRNI
-468 VNPLHE
+468 NPLHE
-474 KLGREQLLLEART
+474 KLGKESLILDVRTEAVA
-487 KAVQRAEKE
+487 KAEKE
-496 LGDAMQSN
+496 LDDAMKSN
-504 RLLDKYRKQLEFC
+504 RRMDIFRKQLEFC
-517 KKGIVLLDET
+517 TKGITLLDET

-541 STFDIFNKLIWK
+541 ATFDIFNKLIWK

-567 FELLDAYGQQTL
+567 FELLDAYEQQTL

-634 SKQVIL
+634 SKQVVL
-640 SFTPTEYDDNVRRLL
+640 SFTPTEYDENVRRQL
-655 ADKYSSYC
+655 ANEYSSYC
-663 ELSFDKGVT
+663 ELSFNNGVT